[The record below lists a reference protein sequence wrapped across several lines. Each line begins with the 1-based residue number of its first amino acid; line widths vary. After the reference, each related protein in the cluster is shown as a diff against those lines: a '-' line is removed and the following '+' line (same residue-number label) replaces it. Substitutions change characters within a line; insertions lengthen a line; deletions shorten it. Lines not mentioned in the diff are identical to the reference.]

1 MIEHLTANWG
11 SKVPSK
17 EREVS
22 GLEFHPLTQE
32 RWVDL
37 EKLFGQRGAC
47 GGCWCMSWRLARSD
61 FMRQRGEMNRRALK
75 NLVDSGKVPGILAY
89 AEGQP
94 IGWCAV
100 APRETFPRLERSK
113 ILGRI
118 DNKPVWSVVCFFVV
132 KAFRRKGMSVRL
144 LNAAVDYVKK
154 QGGKILEGYPVEPKK
169 DWTPPDPF
177 VYTGLA
183 SAFRKAGFLEVARR
197 SKTRP
202 IMRYVL

>member
-1 MIEHLTANWG
+1 
-11 SKVPSK
+11 
-17 EREVS
+17 
-22 GLEFHPLTQE
+22 
-32 RWVDL
+32 
-37 EKLFGQRGAC
+37 
-47 GGCWCMSWRLARSD
+47 MSWRLARSD
-61 FMRQRGEMNRRALK
+61 FMRQRGEMNRRAFR

-89 AEGQP
+89 AESQP

-118 DNKPVWSVVCFFVV
+118 DNKPVWSVVCFFVA
-132 KAFRRKGMSVRL
+132 KAFRRKGMNARL

-154 QGGKILEGYPVEPKK
+154 QGGEIVEGYPVEPKK

-177 VYTGLA
+177 VYTGLV
-183 SAFRKAGFLEVARR
+183 SAFRKAGFVEVARR